1 MTHTSRR
8 RTALCRGLVSLV
20 ALTATLFASP
30 GVFAD
35 GELPVSISS
44 VSSSFFFNP
53 TDSGAFTASPST
65 AVTFTQDFPALNF
78 NTPDGTVKCS
88 QPTGVNPGTQPF
100 TDVIPQPD
108 GTCKTMVAQGNK
120 QQAAVGDMRNFQ
132 AVFTGSF
139 TVSAAGRVTFNVYSD
154 DGWILSVGPN
164 ASGAQPGYV
173 SGPMLNFPRVGPFTG
188 YTIVGSYNVESA
200 PNQNNLVVGFPAAG
214 TYPFELDYSD
224 CCEGT
229 QALTVLANGQPIPP
243 TAGLALD
250 VQGISDASTV
260 QGVQHITV
268 AASAG
273 QPQQVEFLVDGKS
286 QGVKTA
292 PPFAFDWDSSA
303 AGGGPHTLLFRATD
317 STGSAVDKQLTVQ
330 VTASTTGSVTA
341 TPAPTATTT
350 PGRGLLPSDLRIP
363 TPLLVGAGVIGL
375 LALASV
381 GVYLFFFFRDRNS
394 NSNSK
399 QPAPIAA
406 PVVAEVVPVV
416 ADENTEF
423 IGRVP
428 LDNLTQISNRRQQ
441 LLPKASL
448 LVKPDRE
455 IELSRFKETVIGRD
469 ASNGAYVDDRQV
481 SRHHARILMV
491 DGDFWIEDLNSTNGT
506 RVNGATVTK
515 QKLAN
520 NDLINVGDTSI
531 TFALEPV

>member
-1 MTHTSRR
+1 MTHTLRGK
-8 RTALCRGLVSLV
+8 TALRCGLVGLV
-20 ALTATLFASP
+20 ALAATLFVSP

-35 GELPVSISS
+35 GASPVTISS
-44 VSSSFFFNP
+44 VSGSFFFNP

-88 QPTGVNPGTQPF
+88 QPTGVNPNTQPF
-100 TDVIPQPD
+100 TNVIPQPD
-108 GTCKTMVAQGNK
+108 GTCTTVVAQGNK
-120 QQAAVGDMRNFQ
+120 LQAAVGDMRNFQ

-139 TVSAAGRVTFNVYSD
+139 TVNAAGRITFNVYSD
-154 DGWILSVGPN
+154 DGWILSIGPN

-229 QALTVLANGQPIPP
+229 QALTVLANGAPIPP

-250 VQGISDASTV
+250 VQGIADAATV

-268 AASAG
+268 AATAG

-292 PPFAFDWDSSA
+292 PPFAFDWDPST
-303 AGGGPHTLLFRATD
+303 AGAGSHTLVFRATD
-317 STGSAVDKQLTVQ
+317 STGATVDKQLTVQ
-330 VTASTTGSVTA
+330 VTASTTASGTA
-341 TPAPTATTT
+341 TPVPTATGSTGGSSLT
-350 PGRGLLPSDLRIP
+350 SNLRVP
-363 TPLLVGAGVIGL
+363 TPLLLAAGVIGL

-381 GVYLFFFFRDRNS
+381 GVYLFFFFRDRS
-394 NSNSK
+394 QK
-399 QPAPIAA
+399 KPAPV
-406 PVVAEVVPVV
+406 PVVAEVVPV
-416 ADENTEF
+416 AEENTEF

-441 LLPKASL
+441 LLPKACL

-469 ASNGAYVDDRQV
+469 ATNAAYVDDRQV
-481 SRHHARILMV
+481 SRHHARITVV

-506 RVNGATVTK
+506 RVNGTTVTK

-520 NDLINVGDTSI
+520 NDLINVGDTTI
-531 TFALEPV
+531 TFALEQA

>member
-1 MTHTSRR
+1 
-8 RTALCRGLVSLV
+8 
-20 ALTATLFASP
+20 
-30 GVFAD
+30 
-35 GELPVSISS
+35 
-44 VSSSFFFNP
+44 
-53 TDSGAFTASPST
+53 
-65 AVTFTQDFPALNF
+65 VTFTQDFPALNF

-88 QPTGVNPGTQPF
+88 QPTGVNPSTQPF

-108 GTCKTMVAQGNK
+108 GTCKTIVAQGNK

-139 TVSAAGRVTFNVYSD
+139 TVTAAGRVTFNVYSD
-154 DGWILSVGPN
+154 DGWILSIGPN

-243 TAGLALD
+243 TVGLALD

-260 QGVQHITV
+260 QGVQHINV
-268 AASAG
+268 VASAG

-292 PPFAFDWDSSA
+292 PPFAFDWDPST
-303 AGGGPHTLLFRATD
+303 AGAGPHTLLFRATD
-317 STGSAVDKQLTVQ
+317 STGGAVDKQLTVQ
-330 VTASTTGSVTA
+330 VTASTTGTVTA
-341 TPAPTATTT
+341 TAVPTATGSTGST
-350 PGRGLLPSDLRIP
+350 GPLSENPQIP
-363 TPLLVGAGVIGL
+363 TPLLIAAGLIGL

-381 GVYLFFFFRDRNS
+381 GVYLFFFFRDRN
-394 NSNSK
+394 K
-399 QPAPIAA
+399 QKPAPVAA
-406 PVVAEVVPVV
+406 PVVAEVVPV
-416 ADENTEF
+416 ADENTEY

-441 LLPKASL
+441 VLPKASL

-469 ASNGAYVDDRQV
+469 STNAAYVDDRQV
-481 SRHHARILMV
+481 SRHHARILLV

-531 TFALEPV
+531 TFALEQV

>member
-1 MTHTSRR
+1 LSISHT
-8 RTALCRGLVSLV
+8 ALVSLAA
-20 ALTATLFASP
+20 ALAASLLVSP

-35 GELPVSISS
+35 GDAPIGISS
-44 VSSSFFFNP
+44 VSGSFFPNP

-78 NTPDGTVKCS
+78 NTPEGTVKCS
-88 QPTGVNPGTQPF
+88 QPSGVSPSTQPF

-108 GTCKTMVAQGNK
+108 GTCKTIVAQGNK
-120 QQAAVGDMRNFQ
+120 MQAAVGEMRNFQ

-139 TVSAAGRVTFNVYSD
+139 TVSAAGRITFNVYSD
-154 DGWILSVGPN
+154 DGWILSIGPN

-214 TYPFELDYSD
+214 TFPFELDYSD
-224 CCEGT
+224 CCSGT
-229 QALTVLANGQPIPP
+229 QALTVLANGAPIPP
-243 TAGLALD
+243 SAALAVD
-250 VQGISDASTV
+250 AQGIADPGAV

-268 AASAG
+268 VATAG
-273 QPQQVEFLVDGKS
+273 QPQRVEFLVDGTS

-292 PPFAFDWDSSA
+292 APFAFDWDPST
-303 AGGGPHTLLFRATD
+303 AGGGAHTIVFRATD
-317 STGSAVDKQLTVQ
+317 STGGVAEKQIAVQ
-330 VTASTTGSVTA
+330 VTGGVATKPPATVRA
-341 TPAPTATTT
+341 TPT
-350 PGRGLLPSDLRIP
+350 PSSVINSEASLTDRLR
-363 TPLLVGAGVIGL
+363 TPLLIAAGVIGL

-381 GVYLFFFFRDRNS
+381 GVYLFFFFRDR
-394 NSNSK
+394 K
-399 QPAPIAA
+399 KPAPKPIPA
-406 PVVAEVVPVV
+406 PVVAAVVPV
-416 ADENTEF
+416 AEESTEF

-441 LLPKASL
+441 QVLPKASL

-469 ASNGAYVDDRQV
+469 ANNGAFVDDRQV
-481 SRHHARILMV
+481 SRHHARIVVV

-506 RVNGATVTK
+506 RVNGSTITR

-520 NDLINVGDTSI
+520 NDLINVGDTTI
-531 TFALEPV
+531 TFALEQA